1 MRVNL
6 RLMRAIKTAEI
17 KNLQNKSV
25 KTPLVFSVCAIG
37 KNVTPQTTAI
47 MNSARSALN
56 SVDFFI

>member
-1 MRVNL
+1 MS
-6 RLMRAIKTAEI
+6 AIKTAEI

-25 KTPLVFSVCAIG
+25 KTPLVFSVWAIG

-47 MNSARSALN
+47 TNSAKSALN